1 MATIIIADSQPVC
14 ILGLRTHFEK
24 SIDFTLSEAVTN
36 YSQLKTALELL
47 AYDVIIL
54 DINII
59 GFHNLKDIHSL
70 RELAPSSK
78 IVVFTTKQ
86 SEYFETV
93 LLKFGADLYVE
104 KNESLEYLESHIETL
119 LHRDSLTNYPY
130 DSKVK
135 ILSER
140 ELEVLKLLAQGL
152 KNKQIGNKLHLN
164 EKTISTYKLRLLSKL
179 EVNNT
184 LDLVQKAL
192 LIGII

>member
-1 MATIIIADSQPVC
+1 MPTIIVADSQPVC

-24 SIDFTLSEAVTN
+24 SVHFTLTEEVMSF
-36 YSQLKTALELL
+36 SKLKTALASL

-54 DINII
+54 DINVAE
-59 GFHNLKDIHSL
+59 FHNLKDIHSI

-93 LLKFGADLYVE
+93 LLKFGVDLFVE
-104 KNESLEYLESHIETL
+104 KNESLEYLESHMEAL
-119 LHRDSLTNYPY
+119 LHQQQHSHTYTP
-130 DSKVK
+130 KVK
-135 ILSER
+135 ILSTR
-140 ELEVLKLLAQGL
+140 ELEVLKMLALGM
-152 KNKQIGNKLHLN
+152 KNKEIGTKLDLN

-179 EVNNT
+179 EANNT
-184 LDLVQKAL
+184 LELVQKAL